1 MVSDGWLR
9 VISGEVAPVVET
21 RDPQQFQAECVEAF
35 VASWTARGFAEST
48 IANDVGV
55 LQRMLAAL
63 GRPVW
68 EVTAADVD
76 RVVGELASSGRA
88 VSTRRNYVQV
98 FKGFHRFLEVRRAAE
113 IEAAFGVRLA
123 CPLDE
128 FNAAR
133 HVGDD
138 SPSVDAPPTPERVA
152 AFFDFLKTRIAS
164 SRKYAPAARDYA
176 LFRVLYHAGLRSEEV
191 VMLDRSDVHFGR
203 GPFGKLHVRFGKGA
217 KGSGPRP
224 RWVPMLDGLDLVLR
238 WYLDQVRGR
247 FPDGPVLLCDESG
260 GRMAAAT
267 IRNRLRHLMSV
278 EGQPEVE
285 WFSPHGMRRA
295 CATHNYERGVDL
307 VAIQQLL
314 GHWTVAST
322 MRYVRPSETFIED
335 AYQRAISTTLGELTG
350 RE

>member
-1 MVSDGWLR
+1 MVDGRLR
-9 VISGEVAPVVET
+9 VIAGEVASVVET
-21 RDPQQFQAECVEAF
+21 SDPERFQAECVDAF
-35 VASWTARGFAEST
+35 VASWTTRGFAAST

-55 LQRMLAAL
+55 LERMLAAL

-68 EVTAADVD
+68 EVTAEDVD
-76 RVVGELASSGRA
+76 RVVGEMAGSGRA
-88 VSTRRNYVQV
+88 VSTRRNYLQV
-98 FKGFHRFLEVRRAAE
+98 FRGFHRFLEVRKAAE
-113 IEAAFGVRLA
+113 IEVAFGVRLT

-133 HVGDD
+133 HVSDD
-138 SPSVDAPPTPERVA
+138 SPAALVPPAPERVD
-152 AFFDFLKTRIAS
+152 AFFEFLKGRIVTA
-164 SRKYAPAARDYA
+164 RKYGPAARDYA
-176 LFRVLYHAGLRSEEV
+176 LFRTLYHAGLRSEEV
-191 VMLDRSDVHFGR
+191 VMLDRADVHFGR
-203 GPFGKLHVRFGKGA
+203 GPFGKVHVRFGKGA
-217 KGSGPRP
+217 RGSGPRP

-238 WYLDQVRGR
+238 WYLDDVRGR
-247 FPDGPVLLCDESG
+247 FPDSAVLLCDESG
-260 GRMAAAT
+260 GRLAAAT

-278 EGQPEVE
+278 EGCPESD

-335 AYQRAISTTLGELTG
+335 AYQRAVTATLNELTG
-350 RE
+350 QE

>member
-1 MVSDGWLR
+1 MGDGRLR

-21 RDPQQFQAECVEAF
+21 RDPQRFQAECVEAF

-98 FKGFHRFLEVRRAAE
+98 FKRFHRFLEVRRAAE

-278 EGQPEVE
+278 EGQPEVG